1 MGRPTIF
8 DSATPDATSWKRPL
22 RPLLSW
28 LVCRFASCSESAYAT
43 HTAAVIDVNQIRN
56 VFTGISFYA
65 QRHASPDS
73 EPAPGEEY
81 GGGAGWRMSF
91 LLNDLKLAIRLPI
104 ERSINV
110 DGSGIS
116 GPTKL
121 NSSFLPDTG
130 T

>member
-65 QRHASPDS
+65 QRQRCGALTRPRGDVPTTALFDESYLLAKIRSLMSPS
-73 EPAPGEEY
+73 IENPIIMRHTFAVSVC
-81 GGGAGWRMSF
+81 W
-91 LLNDLKLAIRLPI
+91 LLMTR
-104 ERSINV
+104 
-110 DGSGIS
+110 
-116 GPTKL
+116 
-121 NSSFLPDTG
+121 
-130 T
+130 